1 MDNKKFANSKL
12 NEQELEGVAG
22 GTYLQS
28 MEVAGFLEKT
38 GYKNMFN
45 DVGGVNFDSMRAALK
60 GMGFEP
66 HDKGGLLND
75 NTYTQISTGKEFSQD
90 ELMKT
95 LKEKFPGVDSDSK
108 RLIMFL

>member
-1 MDNKKFANSKL
+1 MANKKFANRKL

-28 MEVAGFLEKT
+28 MEVAGFLEKA

-45 DVGGVNFDSMRAALK
+45 DIGGVNFDSMRDALK
-60 GMGFEP
+60 GLGFES
-66 HDKGGLLND
+66 HDKGGLFKD
-75 NTYTQISTGKEFSQD
+75 NTYTEISTGKKFSQE

-95 LKEKFPGVDSDSK
+95 LKEKFTGADSNIGCK
-108 RLIMFL
+108 

>member
-1 MDNKKFANSKL
+1 MADKKFANRKL
-12 NEQELEGVAG
+12 NDQELEGVAG

-28 MEVAGFLEKT
+28 MEVAGFLEKA

-45 DVGGVNFDSMRAALK
+45 DIGGVNFDSMRTALK
-60 GMGFEP
+60 DMGFES

-90 ELMKT
+90 ELMKA
-95 LKEKFPGVDSDSK
+95 LKEKFPGVGSDSN
-108 RLIMFL
+108 RLCIL

>member
-1 MDNKKFANSKL
+1 MDNKKYANSKL
-12 NEQELEGVAG
+12 NDQELEGVAG

-28 MEVAGFLEKT
+28 MEVAEFLDKA

-45 DVGGVNFDSMRAALK
+45 DIGGVNFDSMRTALK
-60 GMGFEP
+60 GMGFES
-66 HDKGGLLND
+66 HDKGGILKD

-95 LKEKFPGVDSDSK
+95 LKEKFPGVNPDSK
-108 RLIMFL
+108 RLLF